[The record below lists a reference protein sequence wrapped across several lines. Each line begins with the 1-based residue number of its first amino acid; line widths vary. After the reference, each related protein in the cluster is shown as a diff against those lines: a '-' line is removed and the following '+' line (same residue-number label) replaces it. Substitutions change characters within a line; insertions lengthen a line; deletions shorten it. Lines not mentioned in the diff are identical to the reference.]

1 MESDMDIEKNRDK
14 LRSSQILSIRPTLN
28 LESDSS
34 LAHEKFQNEVLRPIL
49 KFQNDLL
56 VSFFQNSKQ
65 FQQQI
70 KKIDTSNSA
79 HYEVGLRDFLKRNN
93 HFRNKCLGLILGMM
107 TVEELKMYMVEE
119 AEYKRR
125 ILGMLVKR
133 IQDQL

>member
-79 HYEVGLRDFLKRNN
+79 HYEVGLRDFLKSNN
-93 HFRNKCLGLILGMM
+93 NFRNKCLGLILGMM
-107 TVEELKMYMVEE
+107 TVEELKLYMVEE